1 MEINIY
7 ELNEELLIRYDIEK
21 FLLDMVKLCYD
32 MDYTPEYHQDIK
44 NLEKY
49 YLKPV
54 NNTFI
59 LALDSEKDKLV
70 GTCAIRAYDRDF
82 KIKGKTYNEND
93 TASIYRLFVDPKYR
107 HNGIATKM
115 MKKIEEFCKNNYKEI
130 YLHTQK
136 DSYGGLPFW
145 LSQDYIIVE
154 ESNDEFGTIHM
165 EKIL

>member
-7 ELNEELLIRYDIEK
+7 ELNEDLLSKYDIEK

-44 NLEKY
+44 NLEEY
-49 YLKPV
+49 YLKPEK
-54 NNTFI
+54 NTFV
-59 LALDSEKDKLV
+59 LALDSKKDKII

-82 KIKGKTYNEND
+82 KIKDRNYNDKE
-93 TASIYRLFVDPKYR
+93 TASIYRLFVEPTYR
-107 HNGIATKM
+107 HNKIATKM
-115 MKKIEEFCKNNYKEI
+115 LKKIEEFCENNYKEI

-145 LSQDYIIVE
+145 LSQEYIIVE
-154 ESNDEFGTIHM
+154 ESNDEFGTIHL